1 MIKTILKSIVIIFV
15 GLMLTT
21 PASAMQ
27 IFVKTL
33 TGKTITLEVEPT
45 DSIEAVKAKIQEKE
59 GIPPD
64 QQRLIFAGK
73 QLEEGKTLS
82 DYNIQKESTLHLV
95 LRLRGSKIEDVVT
108 NGTLKYYKSYSEGTL
123 SDEISES
130 GSVSPV
136 GGNPVYIKATPKFG
150 YTVNDLAVTV
160 VQSNSS
166 DAAQTRGSDPTVGV
180 EVAVTP
186 VTDAQ
191 EKAIPGLYSFT
202 MPTSGNVTVTATFPA
217 KATVKVPYIDA
228 DGKAHTDADGS
239 TETTEDDCA
248 TAYVLDG
255 TEEALGRSGTDPDN
269 EDKPYET
276 WYVSNTAST
285 ANNGKGL
292 HYTGDLNLIGDAHLI
307 LANGSAMTVGGS
319 FFGNSD
325 GSNSNTDYHALS
337 IYAQP
342 KAANTTTGS
351 LTIGGALDYLSALT
365 LNGVTANVSGQI
377 WASVATINGGQVSC
391 GLINGENTTIDWTR
405 TDDTFTA
412 NNYGNVK
419 IAEGKLFQYGEDQ
432 NKKKLYHN
440 NIIQNFE
447 NISVLYGK
455 TLTPYGYGGVCG
467 RDNESTQGIN
477 ETNYLV
483 WESPIIGEDEGEP
496 IISPEVKIFKNP
508 EVDAES
514 GYRMADYNIHDE
526 PGSPPYVATWCKTGI
541 GSTPFT
547 ESYPKS
553 YTNTRITTV
562 TIDDNV
568 KSIGSYAFLRCT
580 ALTSVTIGN
589 GVKFIH
595 QGAFSQCTA
604 LQHIDIPASVLDI
617 SYGTFLDCTSLETVS
632 IGYYDDNGTPDDF
645 TDDKIASLGEDVFGK
660 CPNLKAIVVP
670 NEAAYNAYKYAAEHN
685 LNGWDG
691 TTGSTSSPG
700 TPLKD
705 LLAYSRTLT
714 PPTAGNADVTIG
726 TTPAMLYTV
735 CQPYA
740 PPTAEGITYYT
751 LGSVRGTTVHFT
763 EVTTAPV
770 ANTPYLV
777 AVTGNSDI
785 SVICHPTAAASQQI
799 VSSTVDGFKFTG
811 TYTGLTNAEAV
822 GKYILQD
829 GNKWGVVPEN
839 NDAVYIPPFR
849 AYIESNNG
857 ARLLSGTIGDDDATG
872 IDTLRLTDADGT
884 ERWYDLNGR
893 RIDKPTRKGIYIRNG
908 KLTTTDGTD

>member
-73 QLEEGKTLS
+73 QLDEGKTLS

-95 LRLRGSKIEDVVT
+95 LRLRGSNIKEDVVT
-108 NGTLKYYKSYSEGTL
+108 NGTLKYYSTYSEGTL
-123 SDEISES
+123 SGEISET
-130 GSVSPV
+130 GSVSAV
-136 GGNPVYIKATPKFG
+136 GGNPVYIKATPEFG
-150 YTVNDLAVTV
+150 YTVKDLAITV
-160 VQSNSS
+160 VQSDGSN
-166 DAAQTRGSDPTVGV
+166 AAQTRGDDPTVGV
-180 EVAVTP
+180 AVEVTP
-186 VTDAQ
+186 VTD
-191 EKAIPGLYSFT
+191 AIPGLYSFT
-202 MPTSGNVTVTATFPA
+202 MPGSGNVTVSASFPA
-217 KATVKVPYIDA
+217 KATAKVPYIDA
-228 DGKAHTDADGS
+228 DGKAHTDADGT

-292 HYTGDLNLIGDAHLI
+292 QYAGGLNLVGNAHLI
-307 LANGSAMTVGGS
+307 LANGSAMTIGGS

-351 LTIGGALDYLSALT
+351 LTIGDDLDYLSTLT
-365 LNGVTANVSGQI
+365 LNGVTANVNDMI
-377 WASVATINGGQVSC
+377 RANDATINGGQVSC
-391 GLINGENTTIDWTR
+391 NDIVKGTIDWNR
-405 TDDTFTA
+405 LDDSFTA
-412 NNYGNVK
+412 NSYGLVK
-419 IAEGKLFQYGEDQ
+419 TVEGKLFQYGEDH
-432 NKKKLYHN
+432 KKLYYD
-440 NIIQNFE
+440 NITQNIYI
-447 NISVLYGK
+447 NASTALRGQ

-467 RDNESTQGIN
+467 IDNESTEGID

-483 WESPIIGEDEGEP
+483 WESPIIGVDEGEP
-496 IISPEVKIFKNP
+496 IISPEVTIKKNP
-508 EVDAES
+508 DVS
-514 GYRMADYNIHDE
+514 GDDGYAMLSYENSEDPSTGTSH
-526 PGSPPYVATWCKTGI
+526 VAPWCKTGI
-541 GSTPFT
+541 GSIPLT
-547 ESYPKS
+547 ESYPMT

-568 KSIGSYAFLRCT
+568 MNIGSNAFFRCS
-580 ALTSVTIGN
+580 ALTDVTIGSS
-589 GVKFIH
+589 VKWIRD
-595 QGAFSQCTA
+595 GAFSFCTA
-604 LQHIDIPASVLDI
+604 LQHIDIPASVMEID
-617 SYGTFLDCTSLETVS
+617 YGTFLGCTSLETVS
-632 IGYYDDNGTPDDF
+632 IGYYDDNDTPDDL
-645 TDDKIASLGEDVFGK
+645 TDDKITELGEDVFHD
-660 CPNLKAIVVP
+660 CSNLKAIVVP
-670 NEAAYNAYKYAAEHN
+670 DEAAYNAYRYAADNN

-691 TTGSTSSPG
+691 TTGENGKG

-705 LLAYSRTLT
+705 LLAYSRALT
-714 PPTAGNADVTIG
+714 APTEEDKDVTIG

-735 CQPYA
+735 CLPYA
-740 PPTAEGITYYT
+740 PPTAEGIRYYT
-751 LGSVRGTTVHFT
+751 LGSVSDATIHFT
-763 EVTTAPV
+763 EVTTAPA

-777 AVTGNSDI
+777 AVTGSSDI
-785 SVICHPTAAASQQI
+785 MVICKPTAAASQEI
-799 VSSTVDGFKFTG
+799 VSTTKDGYTFTG
-811 TYTGLTNAEAV
+811 TYTGLTNAEAT

-829 GNKWGVVPEN
+829 GNRWGRVPEGN
-839 NDAVYIPPFR
+839 SNVYIPPFR
-849 AYIESNNG
+849 AYIESKNG
-857 ARLLSGTIGDDDATG
+857 ARLLTGSIEDDASDIRHIRT
-872 IDTLRLTDADGT
+872 TDADDT

-893 RIDKPTRKGIYIRNG
+893 RIEKPTRKGIYIRNG
-908 KLTTTDGTD
+908 KLTTTDNK

>member
-45 DSIEAVKAKIQEKE
+45 DSIEAIKAKIQEKE

-136 GGNPVYIKATPKFG
+136 GGNPVFIKATPKFG
-150 YTVNDLAVTV
+150 YTVKDLAITV

-217 KATVKVPYIDA
+217 KATANVPYIDA
-228 DGKAHTDADGS
+228 DGKAHTDTTGS

-269 EDKPYET
+269 ENKPYET

-285 ANNGKGL
+285 ANDGKGL
-292 HYTGDLNLIGDAHLI
+292 QYAGDLNMIGDAHLI
-307 LANGSAMTVGGS
+307 LANGSKMTVGGS
-319 FFGNSD
+319 FFGNAD
-325 GSNSNTDYHALS
+325 GATNQTTNYALN

-351 LTIGGALDYLSALT
+351 LTIGDDLDYLSTLT

-391 GLINGENTTIDWTR
+391 GLINGDNTTIDWTR

-412 NNYGNVK
+412 YNYGNVK

-508 EVDAES
+508 EAPGAED
-514 GYRMADYNIHDE
+514 GYPMADYMIHE
-526 PGSPPYVATWCKTGI
+526 NPGTNDHVAPWCKTGI
-541 GSTPFT
+541 GSTPLD
-547 ESYPKS
+547 ESYPMR

-568 KSIGSYAFLRCT
+568 KNIGSYAFSNCT

-589 GVKFIH
+589 SVKWIKD
-595 QGAFSQCTA
+595 GAFSYCTA
-604 LQHIDIPASVLDI
+604 LQHIDIPASVGI
-617 SYGTFLDCTSLETVS
+617 FEYGAFLNCTSLETVN
-632 IGYYDDNGTPDDF
+632 IGYYDDSGTPDNY
-645 TDDKIASLGEDVFGK
+645 TDDKITNLGEDVFGK
-660 CPNLKAIVVP
+660 CSNLKAIIVP
-670 NEAAYNAYKYAAEHN
+670 NESAYNAYKYAA
-685 LNGWDG
+685 GWVG
-691 TTGSTSSPG
+691 TTGSGASTG

-714 PPTAGNADVTIG
+714 APTEGNADVTID
-726 TTPAMLYTV
+726 TKPAMLYTV
-735 CQPYA
+735 CQPYT

-751 LGSVRGTTVHFT
+751 LGSVSGTTVHFT

-770 ANTPYLV
+770 VNTPYLV
-777 AVTGNSDI
+777 AVTGSSDI
-785 SVICHPTAAASQQI
+785 SVICHPTAAASQEI
-799 VSSTVDGFKFTG
+799 VSTTKDGFKFTG
-811 TYTGLTNAEAV
+811 TYTGLTNDEAK

-839 NDAVYIPPFR
+839 NAAVYIPPFR

-893 RIDKPTRKGIYIRNG
+893 RIEKPTRKGIYIRNG
-908 KLTTTDGTD
+908 KLRTTDGTD